1 MTRLQLRRAHVAT
14 ATLTLLAAF
23 VLFAVAAAWR

>member
-1 MTRLQLRRAHVAT
+1 MTRPQLKRAHLAT

-23 VLFAVAAAWR
+23 MLFAVAAAWR